1 MSGMQIEAKSIISGS
16 SAQRDAVWNI
26 SAIIACSGKG
36 GCGKSTTTTNLAAL
50 ALRAG
55 HRVGIIDA
63 DPQRSSF
70 EWRRLRANKDI
81 GIHRCSPDQIGEAI
95 ALAAKCRIDVVLID
109 MPPGARYA
117 LLASHHADLV
127 IVPTRPS
134 LFDVRVTMSV
144 IQILKSA
151 QRPYT
156 VVINAAPPRRNGAEA
171 PAVRETR
178 DLLATVTRHV
188 CAEQIAHRLV
198 VGYAILMGAGVIEA
212 EPGGRAAA
220 EYEALWRSLRAK
232 LNERTGSKN
241 VA

>member
-1 MSGMQIEAKSIISGS
+1 MQIEARSTISGLG
-16 SAQRDAVWNI
+16 AQRDAAWNI
-26 SAIIACSGKG
+26 SAVIACSGKG
-36 GCGKSTTTTNLAAL
+36 GSGKSTTTTNLAAL

-81 GIHRCSPDQIGEAI
+81 GIHRCNVEQIGEAI
-95 ALAAKCRIDVVLID
+95 ALAAKCYIDVVLID

-117 LLASHHADLV
+117 LIAAQHADLV
-127 IVPTRPS
+127 VVPTRPT
-134 LFDVRVTMSV
+134 LFDVKVTMAAL
-144 IQILKSA
+144 QILKSA
-151 QRPYT
+151 QRAAYA

-188 CAEQIAHRLV
+188 YEQQITQRLV
-198 VGYAILMGAGVIEA
+198 LGYAILTGAGVIET
-212 EPGGRAAA
+212 EPGGRAAW
-220 EYEALWRSLRAK
+220 EYEALWKSLRAK
-232 LNERTGSKN
+232 LNQRTGSKN